1 MIKGSSGPSHSGHS
15 GSSNLSSGYFSDLER
30 IVGIDIVSNWH
41 NPFIGSLIYVV
52 RSIMVGKAK
61 RKPLE
66 LLLPEK

>member
-1 MIKGSSGPSHSGHS
+1 MIMDSSGPSHSGHS
-15 GSSNLSSGYFSDLER
+15 GSSNLSCGYFSDLEC

-41 NPFIGSLIYVV
+41 NPFIGSLTYVV

-66 LLLPEK
+66 LFLPEK